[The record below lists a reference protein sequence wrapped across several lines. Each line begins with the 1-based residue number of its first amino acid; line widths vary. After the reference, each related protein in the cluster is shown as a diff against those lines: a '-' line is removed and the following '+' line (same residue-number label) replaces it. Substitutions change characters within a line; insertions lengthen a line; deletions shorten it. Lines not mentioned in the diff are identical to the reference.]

1 MIRTQNLRKKKSQ
14 KDQVQNSK
22 NQKLR
27 ISKVNKSNR
36 VNHLERI
43 NRMKKQQ
50 INLYCR
56 SINSNPQEL
65 VVVAEGNQ
73 LSKNL

>member
-22 NQKLR
+22 NPKLR

-36 VNHLERI
+36 VNHLEQI

-50 INLYCR
+50 IKLYRR
-56 SINSNPQEL
+56 SINSKTQEL